1 MLGLCGTK
9 EKTRQSR
16 ILVVDNNPDSGSCI
30 QQLLPGFDGDLVCT
44 THERK
49 AVEEALQAR
58 PTLILLDPMT
68 QCAHNYDTLKFI
80 KQNPSLKDIPVVM
93 CTGSSTNSR
102 VSADS
107 SSAHALMIVK
117 ANTQTCHVISHR
129 LLSTLLQL
137 VEHQDCILL

>member
-1 MLGLCGTK
+1 MLGFCGTK
-9 EKTRQSR
+9 KKTRQSR

-30 QQLLPGFDGDLVCT
+30 QQLLQCCDWDIVCT
-44 THERK
+44 THEKK
-49 AVEEALQAR
+49 AVEEAIQAK

-68 QCAHNYDTLKFI
+68 QCAHNYDTLKLI
-80 KQNPSLKDIPVVM
+80 KQNPTLKDIPVVM

-102 VSADS
+102 VSDDG

-117 ANTQTCHVISHR
+117 ANTKTCHVISHR

-137 VEHQDCILL
+137 VEQQDCILL